1 VLAQKIMAN
10 PLAMK
15 EEDLKLMLAASVHIG
30 TKNVNP
36 NMNRYVWRRRRD
48 GIHIINLG
56 MTWEKLML
64 AARIIV
70 AIENPEDIIA
80 ISARPYGQRA
90 VFKFAQH
97 TGAQYI
103 GGRYTPG
110 TFSNQDSRD
119 FKEPRLLIVT
129 DPLTDHQ
136 PVREASYV
144 NVPTIA
150 FCDTDAPTN
159 HCDVVI
165 PGNNKGKPSIA
176 LLYWLLA
183 REVLRLRATIA
194 RSEPWNIMVDLFM
207 HREAEEVEKKA
218 EEEAQ
223 PQGQLEQEGGGFA
236 EAQEDS
242 GVPKLAEWSNP
253 EDAAAGGAAAELYPE
268 QAAGAGE
275 AAWQPSG
282 EASAA
287 AAGWQGGGDA
297 EGFDQ

>member
-1 VLAQKIMAN
+1 MAN
-10 PLAMK
+10 PLALK
-15 EEDLKLMLAASVHIG
+15 EEDLKLMLAANVHIG
-30 TKNVNP
+30 TKNVNC
-36 NMNRYVWRRRRD
+36 NMARYVWRRRRD

-119 FKEPRLLIVT
+119 YKEPRLLLVT

-136 PVREASYV
+136 PVREAAYV

-150 FCDTDAPTN
+150 FCDSDAPAS
-159 HCDVVI
+159 HVDVVI
-165 PGNNKGKPSIA
+165 PGNNKGKQSIG

-194 RSEPWNIMVDLFM
+194 RSEPWSIMVDLFM
-207 HREAEEVEKKA
+207 HREAEEVEKKV
-218 EEEAQ
+218 EDEHPVQ
-223 PQGQLEQEGGGFA
+223 GGQLEQEAGGFA
-236 EAQEDS
+236 DAQEDA
-242 GVPKLAEWSNP
+242 GQPKLAEWQSP
-253 EDAAAGGAAAELYPE
+253 DDGAPVVGGDWQA
-268 QAAGAGE
+268 AAGAGG
-275 AAWQPSG
+275 A
-282 EASAA
+282 EASSWAAPAQAPAA
-287 AAGWQGGGDA
+287 ASSWQGGGDA
-297 EGFDQ
+297 EGFE

>member
-1 VLAQKIMAN
+1 MAN

-136 PVREASYV
+136 PVRESSYV
-144 NVPTIA
+144 NVPVIA

-183 REVLRLRATIA
+183 REVLRLRATIG
-194 RSEPWNIMVDLFM
+194 RNEPWNIMVDLFM

-218 EEEAQ
+218 EEEAVQ
-223 PQGQLEQEGGGFA
+223 PQGQLEQEAGGYA
-236 EAQEDS
+236 EAHEDS
-242 GVPKLAEWSNP
+242 GVPKLAEWAHP
-253 EDAAAGGAAAELYPE
+253 EES
-268 QAAGAGE
+268 QAGAGAE
-275 AAWQPSG
+275 IYQSAAGAAWQPQ
-282 EASAA
+282 EQAP
-287 AAGWQGGGDA
+287 AGSNWQGGGDA

>member
-1 VLAQKIMAN
+1 MANN
-10 PLAMK
+10 PLAMQ
-15 EEDLKLMLAASVHIG
+15 EGDLKQLLAASVHIG
-30 TKNVNP
+30 TKNVSP

-48 GIHIINLG
+48 GVHIINLG

-136 PVREASYV
+136 PVKEAAYV
-144 NVPTIA
+144 NVPVIA

-159 HCDVVI
+159 HVDLAI
-165 PGNNKGKPSIA
+165 PGNNKGKQSIG

-183 REVLRLRATIA
+183 REVLRLRATIG
-194 RSEPWNIMVDLFM
+194 RNEPWNIMVDLFM
-207 HREAEEVEKKA
+207 HREAEEVDKKA
-218 EEEAQ
+218 EEEEAAVVPVQ
-223 PQGQLEQEGGGFA
+223 HLEQEIA
-236 EAQEDS
+236 YPEVPEESA
-242 GVPKLAEWSNP
+242 VPKMAEWRQGQAP
-253 EDAAAGGAAAELYPE
+253 PAELYAQGGAAA
-268 QAAGAGE
+268 
-275 AAWQPSG
+275 
-282 EASAA
+282 AA
-287 AAGWQGGGDA
+287 AAGAPWEGGPEA
-297 EGFDQ
+297 EGFD

>member
-1 VLAQKIMAN
+1 MAN
-10 PLAMK
+10 PLALK

-36 NMNRYVWRRRRD
+36 NMARYVWKRRRD

-56 MTWEKLML
+56 HTWEKLML

-70 AIENPEDIIA
+70 AIENPDDIIA

-119 FKEPRLLIVT
+119 FKEPRLLVVT

-150 FCDTDAPTN
+150 FCDSDAPTN
-159 HCDVVI
+159 FVDVVI
-165 PGNNKGKPSIA
+165 PGNNKGKQSIG

-194 RSEPWNIMVDLFM
+194 RSAPWNIMVDLFM
-207 HREAEEVEKKA
+207 HREAEEVERKV
-218 EEEAQ
+218 EEEGVQ
-223 PQGQLEQEGGGFA
+223 PQGQSLEPEAGGFV
-236 EAQEDS
+236 EAHEDS
-242 GVPKLAEWSNP
+242 GAPKLSEWSQNP
-253 EDAAAGGAAAELYPE
+253 DQAADGADLYAEQGAGAAAWAP
-268 QAAGAGE
+268 G
-275 AAWQPSG
+275 PD
-282 EASAA
+282 ASAS
-287 AAGWQGGGDA
+287 AAGWQGGEVA
-297 EGFDQ
+297 QGFE